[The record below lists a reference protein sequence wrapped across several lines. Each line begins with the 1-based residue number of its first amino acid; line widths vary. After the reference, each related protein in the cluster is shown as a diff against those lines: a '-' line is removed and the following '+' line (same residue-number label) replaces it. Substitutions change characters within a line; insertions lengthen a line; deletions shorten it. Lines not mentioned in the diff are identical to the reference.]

1 MTFIIQRGDFMVKV
15 MKRDGRSEDFI
26 VEKVVVS
33 AVKSGA
39 PVGVARELAKK
50 AESRVHEGMSTKE
63 IKRMVL
69 ETLREKNP
77 QWEKNWLTY
86 DRAVKKRVE

>member
-1 MTFIIQRGDFMVKV
+1 MVKV

-26 VEKVVVS
+26 VEKAVVS

-50 AESRVHEGMSTKE
+50 AEGRVHDGMSTKE
-63 IKRMVL
+63 INRMVL